1 MADPQSALTEIEL
14 QHGQIRLSICPALG
28 GAITRLSIDG
38 FDILRPW
45 DGSDSVRR
53 TGCFVLA
60 PFSNRVG
67 DSAFEHEGQRYPL
80 RSLSAEH
87 PLPIHGV
94 AWKRAWSVAEQ
105 DTTRVVLTC
114 VHRPEGEG
122 VLDWPFAF
130 EVEHEIELN
139 DDGVALELR
148 LRNTDARSMPAGLGW
163 HPYFL
168 RHGECR
174 LRFTAQSVWRSD
186 SRNLPSHQSEIPPEW
201 DFSSAR
207 SLHEPG
213 LDHCF
218 VGRTE
223 PVRVHWPEE
232 GVELTMDASEA
243 LDHLVVFTPPA
254 EMGFFAVEPVS
265 HANNA
270 LCMQDPAAN
279 GTRMLAPGES
289 MQVSCRLLVQR
300 AVASGT

>member
-1 MADPQSALTEIEL
+1 VIYHQSVLTEIEL
-14 QHGQIRLSICPALG
+14 KDGLLALSVCPELG
-28 GAITRLSIDG
+28 GAITRLSIAG
-38 FDILRPW
+38 FDVLRPW

-67 DSAFEHEGQRYPL
+67 DGAFEHEGQRYPL

-105 DTTRVVLTC
+105 GSASLKLTLA
-114 VHRPEGEG
+114 HQPEGEG
-122 VLDWPFAF
+122 ALDWPFAF
-130 EVEHEIELN
+130 EVEHEIRLN
-139 DDGVALELR
+139 DGGVALELR

-174 LRFTAQSVWRSD
+174 LQFTAQSVWRSD

-201 DFSSAR
+201 DFSIAR

-213 LDHCF
+213 LDNCF

-232 GVELTMDASEA
+232 GVEVTMDASEA

-279 GTRMLAPGES
+279 GTRTLAPGET
-289 MQVSCRLLVQR
+289 MQATCRLHIQR
-300 AVASGT
+300 TAASNV